1 MCIRD
6 RVNFPRH
13 RSEKSQKKVEKMSLW
28 KTAYRKMKKSLNGS
42 NNVARKT
49 LSYNKNNRARK
60 NTISFFV
67 FAQ

>member
-1 MCIRD
+1 
-6 RVNFPRH
+6 
-13 RSEKSQKKVEKMSLW
+13 MSLW
-28 KTAYRKMKKSLNGS
+28 KTAYRKMKKTLNAS